1 MHKLIERYCRFLD
14 VLMATALAA
23 MVVLVFGNVVLRYV
37 FNSGISVSE
46 ELSRWLMVW
55 MTFIGAVVA
64 LKEHAHL
71 GTDVIVSRLPAP
83 ARRACLVIG
92 QLLMLYATWLLL
104 TGSLEQT
111 RINFDVHAPVTG
123 LPVGIVYAAGVFFG
137 ASALLLLMLELW
149 RTVTGRLRDDEL
161 IMVRDSEEIDQ
172 IEELHFDQIEELH
185 SDQSRTN
192 AKKS

>member
-14 VLMATALAA
+14 VLMATALGA

-46 ELSRWLMVW
+46 ELARWFMVW

-83 ARRACLVIG
+83 ARRVCLVIG
-92 QLLMLYATWLLL
+92 QLLMIYATWLLL
-104 TGSLEQT
+104 AGSWAQT
-111 RINFDVHAPVTG
+111 RINLDVHAPVTG

-137 ASALLLLMLELW
+137 ASALLLLILELW

-172 IEELHFDQIEELH
+172 IEDLHL
-185 SDQSRTN
+185 DQSLNN